1 MKKVTFS
8 IEYNPVSKTW
18 CLFKNI
24 EGNQSYNF
32 YPVIQSDNKKDCQK
46 KLKEITKEREDISKK
61 QHSSRKKSMYEL
73 YLDGKLIDTDT
84 KDNLYN
90 KYEDLKHNAFYPSY
104 FYKKPRKNYKVVK
117 VNK

>member
-32 YPVIQSDNKKDCQK
+32 YPVIQSDNKKDCED
-46 KLKEITKEREDISKK
+46 KLKEIQEKINNTKKCG
-61 QHSSRKKSMYEL
+61 RKKGIKAIYEL
-73 YLDGKLIDTDT
+73 YSEEKLIDTDT
-84 KDNLYN
+84 KENLLK
-90 KYEDLKHNAFYPSY
+90 KYKDLKINLFQGYI
-104 FYKKPRKNYKVVK
+104 YKKGYKYTYK
-117 VNK
+117 RIK